1 MFPLALPTN
10 IYGVLT
16 GRGGVQSTEF
26 TSKGSQRC
34 GVEQRGVGGSSRT
47 QQTAPASCWTF
58 RFLHVILKH
67 PKFSSDQQC
76 LLCGV
81 QSSEGWGMEP
91 SGQDFP
97 VFVLDS
103 EDPSPLQPRCT
114 PVLNPEDPPPLRKL
128 PKAHPAQSRRTDPLS
143 WVSPSAL
150 WRRTRFLFHFVLCRI
165 SNPSWVDTFIKFNLN
180 ELPKSLNK

>member
-1 MFPLALPTN
+1 MWCGAEGGGGKQPHTADRPC
-10 IYGVLT
+10 VLLDLQIPARNSQT
-16 GRGGVQSTEF
+16 PQIQFQINSVYCAVYRAQKAGAWSHRDK
-26 TSKGSQRC
+26 TSLSLFWTL
-34 GVEQRGVGGSSRT
+34 RT
-47 QQTAPASCWTF
+47 LVHCSHDA
-58 RFLHVILKH
+58 
-67 PKFSSDQQC
+67 
-76 LLCGV
+76 
-81 QSSEGWGMEP
+81 
-91 SGQDFP
+91 
-97 VFVLDS
+97 
-103 EDPSPLQPRCT
+103 T